1 MDMQLNEPV
10 DDRLRKIGNIVIS
23 RKGKDTGRWYVIVGI
38 SEDGRRAYLADG
50 KKYTVRNPK
59 AKNTIHL
66 QPTGW
71 SFDELTQSILTEKK
85 MDAGRFQALL
95 AGLDRNEQQEG

>member
-10 DDRLRKIGNIVIS
+10 DNSLRTIGNIVIS
-23 RKGKDTGRWYVIVGI
+23 RKGKDAGRWYVIVGI
-38 SEDGRRAYLADG
+38 SKDGRRVYLADG
-50 KKYTVRNPK
+50 KKHTVRRPK

-71 SFDELTQSILTEKK
+71 SFDELTQGILTEKT

-95 AGLDRNEQQEG
+95 RGLDRNEQQEG